1 MDINLLDNIELQD
14 LKEDYLEMA
23 EIIGLDNYKK
33 LVVRYNGASVYIPT
47 VDRLTKKDRD
57 TLIRE
62 EFNGGNIK
70 ELANK
75 YNLTESWIR
84 EIVKP
89 SKMINNKVIRCVN
102 PNNSNKKREV
112 KIEAIRDK
120 KIDDISEKQ
129 LSIFDISS

>member
-1 MDINLLDNIELQD
+1 MIINLLDNIELQD

-33 LVVRYNGASVYIPT
+33 LVDRYNGASVYIPT

-89 SKMINNKVIRCVN
+89 NKTINNKIIKYKN
-102 PNNSNKKREV
+102 SNNSNEKKDVKVEV
-112 KIEAIRDK
+112 IRDK
-120 KIDDISEKQ
+120 KTDDISGIQ
-129 LSIFDISS
+129 LSIFDIGL

>member
-89 SKMINNKVIRCVN
+89 TKVINNKIIKYEN
-102 PNNSNKKREV
+102 LSNSNENRKV
-112 KIEAIRDK
+112 KIEVIRDK
-120 KIDDISEKQ
+120 KIDDISKKQ
-129 LSIFDISS
+129 LSIFDISL

>member
-1 MDINLLDNIELQD
+1 MVINLLDNVELQD

-33 LVVRYNGASVYIPT
+33 LVDRYNGASVYIPT

-62 EFNGGNIK
+62 EFNGGNIR
-70 ELANK
+70 ELAKK
-75 YNLTESWIR
+75 YHLSENWIR

-89 SKMINNKVIRCVN
+89 LQKNKSINNE
-102 PNNSNKKREV
+102 KREV
-112 KIEAIRDK
+112 KIKLFKNNNKNKQNNNK
-120 KIDDISEKQ
+120 KDFISEKQ
-129 LSIFDISS
+129 LSIFDIYS